1 MTETLEKTRIEK
13 ARELNVP
20 LFPHRWE
27 GWENR
32 VSASVARSY
41 GESLKDEEH
50 SDKHVMVA
58 GRVLQ
63 TRVMGKAAFF
73 HVLDDGVKLQLYLKR
88 DVIDAKMGEGTY
100 NLFKKRIHT
109 GDFLGVTGTVFK
121 TKTGEITVEV
131 QTLSL
136 LAKALRE
143 LPEKWH
149 GLKDTDTRYRKRH
162 LDLIANPEVRRVF
175 EIRSKLVSSIR
186 RTCDGLGFL
195 EVETPILLTQAGGAT
210 ARPFVTHHNALG
222 VDLAMRIAT
231 ELPLK
236 KLIVGGYPAVYEIGR
251 LFRNEGIDTSHN
263 PEFTTIEAYQAYT
276 DYHGMA
282 AFFEKV
288 MSDATEALGID
299 SVEYKGQSISLKP
312 PYKRAYMPELWK
324 EHCGEDIH
332 KVLKGKGFDREGL
345 HALAEKLGID
355 GHKDLP
361 DAKVFDR
368 IFEAKIEPLLV
379 QPTFV
384 LDHPTAI
391 TPLAKC
397 KENPDGTL
405 DESLVER
412 FELFIAG
419 MEVSNAYTEL
429 NDPIDQRERFAEQA
443 KQKDGGH
450 EEAELL
456 DEEFVEAME
465 HGMPPTGG
473 IGFGIDRLVM
483 LLTGNPSIREVILF
497 PTLKPE

>member
-13 ARELNVP
+13 ALELNVP
-20 LFPHRWE
+20 LYPHRWE

-32 VSASVARSY
+32 VSAAVARSY
-41 GESLKDEEH
+41 GEPLKEEER
-50 SDKHVMVA
+50 SDKKVQVA
-58 GRVLQ
+58 GRVMQ
-63 TRVMGKAAFF
+63 TRIMGKAAFF
-73 HVLDDGVKLQLYLKR
+73 HVLDDGEKLQLYLKR

-100 NLFKKRIHT
+100 NLYKKRIHT
-109 GDFLGVTGTVFK
+109 GDFLGVTGTIFK

-131 QTLSL
+131 ETLTL
-136 LAKALRE
+136 LAKALLE

-175 EIRSKLVSSIR
+175 QARAKLLRSIR
-186 RTCDGLGFL
+186 KTCDDLGFI
-195 EVETPILLTQAGGAT
+195 EVETPVLLHQAGGAS
-210 ARPFVTHHNALG
+210 ARPFKTHHNALG
-222 VDLAMRIAT
+222 TDLVMRIAT

-236 KLIVGGYPAVYEIGR
+236 KLIIGGFPGVYEIGR

-282 AFFEKV
+282 AFFEKI
-288 MSDATEALGID
+288 MADATAALGIE
-299 SVEYKGQSISLKP
+299 SIEYKGKTISLKP
-312 PYKRAYMPELWK
+312 PYRRAYMPELWK

-332 KVLKGKGFDREGL
+332 GVLRGKGFNREGL
-345 HALAEKLGID
+345 LALAGKLGIQ
-355 GHKDLP
+355 GVASIP
-361 DAKVFDR
+361 DAKIFDR
-368 IFEAKIEPLLV
+368 IFEEKIEPLLV

-397 KENPDGTL
+397 KQNPDGTI
-405 DESLVER
+405 DECLVER
-412 FELFIAG
+412 FECFVAG
-419 MEVSNAYTEL
+419 MELANAYTEL

-443 KQKDGGH
+443 KQKAGGND
-450 EEAELL
+450 EAELV

-473 IGFGIDRLVM
+473 IGFGIDRLTM